1 MPVNQAHELCWDAII
16 HECLTYHLG
25 QDGVQMSGM
34 AYLLWNV
41 TMQHKPTL
49 DPGLDLVSVR
59 HVTSYNEVEIIRIV
73 NMSRRLG
80 SIHLAAYVFDAR
92 KNVMTQC
99 IQYIL

>member
-1 MPVNQAHELCWDAII
+1 MSHLYRYFLNLYLPVNQAHELCWDVII
-16 HECLTYHLG
+16 HECLTYHLR

-59 HVTSYNEVEIIRIV
+59 HMTLVTTK
-73 NMSRRLG
+73 LK
-80 SIHLAAYVFDAR
+80 L
-92 KNVMTQC
+92 
-99 IQYIL
+99 